1 MGTCILWH
9 LFKSEIFFAFNKE
22 FLHNAV
28 AIENFGLFI
37 DTNLAP
43 EKFFRGKITQGEW
56 HNFRRPCALFLWVE
70 FHVLPCILVC
80 FLVEFD
86 LCFAFGIVSCQI
98 LDSASLFIL
107 YVHEH
112 GRLGSVMLN
121 MWKQL
126 YLIAFVDLVP
136 VATDKVLSGQTL
148 FGIWKSALRAYRNG
162 TQLQMFSVL
171 LPCLF
176 YMFTNTVA

>member
-56 HNFRRPCALFLWVE
+56 HNFRRPCALFIWVE

-112 GRLGSVMLN
+112 DRLGFGMLTVETAVFDCIC
-121 MWKQL
+121 W
-126 YLIAFVDLVP
+126 FSSSCDR
-136 VATDKVLSGQTL
+136 SGQSYL
-148 FGIWKSALRAYRNG
+148 VEYYVELVEEYFEGKIN
-162 TQLQMFSVL
+162 
-171 LPCLF
+171 C
-176 YMFTNTVA
+176 